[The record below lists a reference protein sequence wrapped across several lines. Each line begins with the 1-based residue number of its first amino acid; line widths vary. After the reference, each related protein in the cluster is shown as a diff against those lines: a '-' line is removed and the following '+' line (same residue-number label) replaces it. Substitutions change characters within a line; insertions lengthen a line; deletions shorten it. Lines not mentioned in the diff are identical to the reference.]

1 MLYLET
7 KNLERLMDYT
17 VMSLTNPH
25 TIRGRPTLKDVERF
39 RNGSFHEFCRLK
51 ALITLK
57 EVNTSDVETRK
68 NVYEQNFDDEVK
80 NNKQIVVNLPL
91 LFNNLILFP
100 FFMDTCNEQ
109 LDISYIINI
118 IVQVMINVVLFYAWS
133 STLQHTENC
142 LQNCNVLEKGNNFAH
157 VHEYNDMPVSRNFYV
172 YTYIKFSFA
181 NKIKAMYERPHVQLC
196 KRKSRN
202 SLNLTFNL
210 NTLCLTSI

>member
-1 MLYLET
+1 
-7 KNLERLMDYT
+7 
-17 VMSLTNPH
+17 MSLTNPH

-68 NVYEQNFDDEVK
+68 NVHEQNFDDEVK

-91 LFNNLILFP
+91 VFNSLILFL
-100 FFMDTCNEQ
+100 FFMMLDTCNEQ

-118 IVQVMINVVLFYAWS
+118 IVQAMINVGLFYAWS

-142 LQNCNVLEKGNNFAH
+142 L
-157 VHEYNDMPVSRNFYV
+157 
-172 YTYIKFSFA
+172 
-181 NKIKAMYERPHVQLC
+181 
-196 KRKSRN
+196 
-202 SLNLTFNL
+202 
-210 NTLCLTSI
+210 